1 MNFRRFAP
9 YRLAVQLGVLFLMV
23 SPLAGF
29 GFFQGTLAAVDIFG
43 LPLADP
49 LAALQVMLATG
60 VAVPGFIISA
70 AGVSLFYFLL
80 GGRFFCGW
88 ICPVYLVTELG
99 DRVRNRV
106 GTGERP
112 LPLVTKLWTLLLCLA
127 GTLLSGLPFFETLS
141 PIGIVSRAVAFG
153 SYAGL
158 WVLAGIVLFEVF
170 FSRRVWCRSL
180 CPLGGFYALVG
191 RHAPLRVGYLSERC
205 TQCGECS
212 QACPVEEVLLPCL
225 EGDAAAVVAGD
236 CTRCAACID
245 VCREKALKVS
255 YSILR

>member
-1 MNFRRFAP
+1 MSFRRFAP
-9 YRLAVQLGVLFLMV
+9 YRLSVQLGVVFLIA

-29 GFFQGTLAAVDIFG
+29 SFFQGTLAAADIFG

-60 VAVPGFIISA
+60 VAVPGFVLSA
-70 AGVSLFYFLL
+70 AGVTIFYFLL

-99 DRVRNRV
+99 DRLRKRI
-106 GTGERP
+106 GAGERL
-112 LPLVTKLWTLLLCLA
+112 LPQVTKMWMLLLCLS
-127 GTLLSGLPFFETLS
+127 GTLLSGLSFFETLS

-153 SYAGL
+153 SYGGIL
-158 WVLAGIVLFEVF
+158 VLAGIVLIEIIFA
-170 FSRRVWCRSL
+170 RRVWCRSL
-180 CPLGGFYALVG
+180 CPLGGLYSLIG
-191 RHAPLRVGYLSERC
+191 RHAPMRVGYLPERC

-212 QACPVEEVLLPCL
+212 QACPVEEVLQPCL
-225 EGDAAAVVAGD
+225 EGDAVAVVSGD

-245 VCREKALKVS
+245 VCQEKALKVS
-255 YSILR
+255 YKFFR